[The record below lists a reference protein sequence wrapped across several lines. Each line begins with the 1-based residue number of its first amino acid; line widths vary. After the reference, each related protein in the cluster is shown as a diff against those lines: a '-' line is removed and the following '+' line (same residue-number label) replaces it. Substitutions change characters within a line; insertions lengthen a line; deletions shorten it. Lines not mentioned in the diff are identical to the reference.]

1 MGVLLNSLPSY
12 LYGRKL
18 IEFRS
23 CLNKMTYLFYLI
35 SSVMIFNSSFDLI
48 YIRMSIFRISLI
60 ILRISLEISY
70 SIMNFLIFVVFLWSL
85 ILLYIKNMSD
95 NSAQLDSGKIIWLKI
110 YRSLLII
117 VLGSNLIVFDKLSG
131 IFEW

>member
-70 SIMNFLIFVVFLWSL
+70 SIMNFLIFVVFLCSL
-85 ILLYIKNMSD
+85 ILL
-95 NSAQLDSGKIIWLKI
+95 
-110 YRSLLII
+110 
-117 VLGSNLIVFDKLSG
+117 
-131 IFEW
+131 